1 MVKVCGYVFFQRGS
15 QRAKA
20 HKATP
25 SVIRYQRRKIGFLCI
40 WMIVTI
46 YPSPNLKNISQMIV
60 ALYLGNMKMIVL
72 LSLISTVCSCVHK
85 NADKEV

>member
-1 MVKVCGYVFFQRGS
+1 
-15 QRAKA
+15 
-20 HKATP
+20 
-25 SVIRYQRRKIGFLCI
+25 
-40 WMIVTI
+40 
-46 YPSPNLKNISQMIV
+46 MIV